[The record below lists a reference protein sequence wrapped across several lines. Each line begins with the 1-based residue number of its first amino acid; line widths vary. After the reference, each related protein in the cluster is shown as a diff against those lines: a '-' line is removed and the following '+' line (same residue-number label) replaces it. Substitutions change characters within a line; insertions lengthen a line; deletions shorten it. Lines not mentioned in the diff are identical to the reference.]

1 MCDVVLHDVLAVC
14 QVTCLLKNAVAT
26 ATTQLVSIAAFT
38 QCCEHIVLHF
48 QCCEHT
54 VLRSYSAVIVQCC
67 NHIAIVIWLSVMTN
81 IAIRISYQIRKYY
94 LFQT

>member
-1 MCDVVLHDVLAVC
+1 MRDLVLHDVLAVC

-38 QCCEHIVLHF
+38 QCCEH
-48 QCCEHT
+48 T
-54 VLRSYSAVIVQCC
+54 VLRSYSAVILQCC

-81 IAIRISYQIRKYY
+81 IAIRISYQIEI
-94 LFQT
+94 LFDMRF